1 LLNNGEGV
9 KLINSAEEIL
19 QKSGAIL
26 EGHFVLAS
34 GVHSPIYWEKFRVL
48 EFPNYAEQLCGMI
61 ADHFRPQGTQVVA
74 GPTTGGIVLSFEVAK
89 QLGVRGIFAEKEG
102 TEQRAFRRGFTISP
116 GERVLVVDDI
126 ITSGNSVR
134 QVIEAVTKEGGTVI
148 GVGVL
153 VNRSEQEIDFGVPFF
168 CCHRAIT
175 LTYPPEN
182 CPLCAAKIP
191 VMKPGTTQNPT
202 T

>member
-1 LLNNGEGV
+1 M
-9 KLINSAEEIL
+9 
-19 QKSGAIL
+19 L

-48 EFPNYAEQLCGMI
+48 QYPNYAEKLCGMI
-61 ADHFRPQGTQVVA
+61 ADHFRAYGIQVVA
-74 GPTTGGIVLSFEVAK
+74 GPTTGGIVLAFEVAR
-89 QLGVRGIFAEKEG
+89 QLGIRGIFAEKEG
-102 TEQRAFRRGFTISP
+102 DRREFRRGFTISP

-134 QVIEAVTKEGGTVI
+134 QVMEAVARGGGTII

-153 VNRSEQEIDFGVPFF
+153 VNRSEQELDFGVSFF
-168 CCHRAIT
+168 CCHRAKT
-175 LTYPPEN
+175 LTYSSDN
-182 CPLCAAKIP
+182 CPLCAAGMP
-191 VMKPGTTQNPT
+191 VTKPGTTQNPT